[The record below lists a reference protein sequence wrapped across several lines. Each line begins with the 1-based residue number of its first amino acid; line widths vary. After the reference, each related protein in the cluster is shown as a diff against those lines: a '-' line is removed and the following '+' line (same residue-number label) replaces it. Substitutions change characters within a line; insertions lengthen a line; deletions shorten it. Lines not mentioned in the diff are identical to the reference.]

1 MKEFKTLAE
10 MENYSSLVNLYDNNL
25 NISINSL
32 QGSVANFT
40 FTQVT
45 SEVPPLLQTNC
56 DAMP

>member
-1 MKEFKTLAE
+1 MK
-10 MENYSSLVNLYDNNL
+10 NYLSAVKLYDNNL

-45 SEVPPLLQTNC
+45 SEVPSLLQTNC
-56 DAMP
+56 DVMA

>member
-1 MKEFKTLAE
+1 

-45 SEVPPLLQTNC
+45 SEAPPLLQTNC